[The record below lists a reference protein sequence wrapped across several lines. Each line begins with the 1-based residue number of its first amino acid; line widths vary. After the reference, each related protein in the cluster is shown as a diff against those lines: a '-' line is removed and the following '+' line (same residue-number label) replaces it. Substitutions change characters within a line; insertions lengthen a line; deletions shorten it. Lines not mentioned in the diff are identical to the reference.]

1 MLASCESHPTNQ
13 LVRKVEPPKQLSG
26 NVEAE
31 LARRH
36 KAVATTVTGLLIA
49 TVLLSIV
56 AFLGKRFF
64 TQQQNP
70 LLDIALRITI
80 LVFGLG
86 AIALR
91 RTKFSTMRLQ
101 DIGALEGASGLL
113 TTLEKTTLQLA
124 FLGAGIAA
132 LGFIGTVV
140 TGNDIYTYWAGLIA
154 LVVLLYSYPSRTNW
168 RRAVHRF
175 APDNDNQ

>member
-1 MLASCESHPTNQ
+1 
-13 LVRKVEPPKQLSG
+13 VEHPKQLPA

-31 LARRH
+31 LDRRY
-36 KAVATTVTGLLIA
+36 KAAATTVGGFLIA
-49 TVLLSIV
+49 TVLLSVV

-70 LLDIALRITI
+70 SLDMGLRIAI
-80 LVFGLG
+80 LILGLG

-101 DIGALEGASGLL
+101 DIGAVHGATGLL
-113 TTLEKTTLQLA
+113 RTLEKTTLQLA
-124 FLGAGIAA
+124 LLGAGIAA
-132 LGFIGTVV
+132 LGFIGTLV

-154 LVVLLYSYPSRTNW
+154 LVVLLYSFPGRTSW
-168 RRAVHRF
+168 IRTVRQF
-175 APDNDNQ
+175 APYENGAVAAPQTNS